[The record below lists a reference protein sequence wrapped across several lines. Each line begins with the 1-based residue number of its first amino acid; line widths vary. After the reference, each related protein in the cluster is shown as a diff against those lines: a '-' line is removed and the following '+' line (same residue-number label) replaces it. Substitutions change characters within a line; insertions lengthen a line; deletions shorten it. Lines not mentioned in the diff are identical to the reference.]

1 MPACDTRWPDIN
13 RRVCR
18 GQFLWAEARAKCFLR
33 RTRRRKKRI
42 TIYLRPAGRELGET
56 VCAARQLPG
65 GTFFATRA
73 IIFLRNK
80 NFVPIAF
87 LLAKF

>member
-1 MPACDTRWPDIN
+1 MLYLFKSRSITCQYQIGLMDVVW
-13 RRVCR
+13 
-18 GQFLWAEARAKCFLR
+18 R
-33 RTRRRKKRI
+33 RTRRKKRI

-65 GTFFATRA
+65 GTFFAAHA

-80 NFVPIAF
+80 NFVLIAF